1 MTPEKK
7 TLWLYAGM
15 LYELGVELDKARDE
29 LARLV
34 EQRVGY
40 ATRQ

>member
-29 LARLV
+29 LAQLV
-34 EQRVGY
+34 DSAL
-40 ATRQ
+40 ATTRR